1 MAWLPACVHSVA
13 RAHRYGPG
21 NVRPADRTQIHYAR
35 RVELADAYRVLEIA
49 AGASKDEARE
59 ARNVLAKVWH
69 PDRHQGDPKVHDRA
83 DRKLRQINEAYEIL
97 ETAGFPKAEIP
108 QREAP
113 PAYVD
118 SLTPRPHSTPP
129 KTDTVRDELPR
140 RRVRLWVPFA
150 LGAVVAAAAIA
161 FVMHEKHAPA
171 TPTAPTTIVTPTPTI
186 PVPTPTPSPG
196 FTIGSSRDDVRK
208 IMGEPTR
215 IDQTFGER
223 WAYGMAEVTF
233 KQGVVYGWRSS
244 AFDKL
249 KVWLAPTDPKIAAA
263 AHARGTY
270 GPHASRDEV
279 LGVEGAPDGID
290 DTFGE
295 TWTFGM
301 SHLTFDHDGHISEVW
316 DTHARPLHIVK

>member
-1 MAWLPACVHSVA
+1 
-13 RAHRYGPG
+13 
-21 NVRPADRTQIHYAR
+21 
-35 RVELADAYRVLEIA
+35 VELADAYRVLEIA

-83 DRKLRQINEAYEIL
+83 DRKLRQINEAYAFL
-97 ETAGFPKAEIP
+97 ETAGFPKVEFA

-113 PAYVD
+113 SYVD

-129 KTDTVRDELPR
+129 KTETVRDELPR
-140 RRVRLWVPFA
+140 RRVRLWVPFV
-150 LGAVVAAAAIA
+150 LGAVVAAGAIA
-161 FVMHEKHAPA
+161 FVLHGKHE
-171 TPTAPTTIVTPTPTI
+171 PTTTTITPPT
-186 PVPTPTPSPG
+186 PTPTPSPSPNTTG
-196 FTIGSSRDDVRK
+196 LTIGSSREDVRR

-233 KQGVVYGWRSS
+233 KKGVVYGWRSS

-249 KVWLAPTDPKIAAA
+249 KVWLAPIDPKIAAA
-263 AHARGTY
+263 AQARGTY

-301 SHLTFDHDGHISEVW
+301 SHLTFDQDGHINEVW

>member
-1 MAWLPACVHSVA
+1 
-13 RAHRYGPG
+13 
-21 NVRPADRTQIHYAR
+21 
-35 RVELADAYRVLEIA
+35 VELADAYRVLEIA

-83 DRKLRQINEAYEIL
+83 DRKLREINEAYKLL
-97 ETAGFPKAEIP
+97 ETAGFPKVEFA

-118 SLTPRPHSTPP
+118 SLTLRPHSTPP
-129 KTDTVRDELPR
+129 KTETIRDELPRR
-140 RRVRLWVPFA
+140 RRVRLWVPLA
-150 LGAVVAAAAIA
+150 LGALVAAGAIA
-161 FVMHEKHAPA
+161 FMLHGKHG
-171 TPTAPTTIVTPTPTI
+171 PTTTTPPTITPPTPI
-186 PVPTPTPSPG
+186 PTPNPTTTG

-233 KQGVVYGWRSS
+233 KKGVVYGWRSS

-263 AHARGTY
+263 ALARGTY

-301 SHLTFDHDGHISEVW
+301 SHLTFDQDGHVNEVW
-316 DTHARPLHIVK
+316 DTHARPLHISK

>member
-1 MAWLPACVHSVA
+1 
-13 RAHRYGPG
+13 
-21 NVRPADRTQIHYAR
+21 
-35 RVELADAYRVLEIA
+35 VELADAYRVLEIA
-49 AGASKDEARE
+49 GGASKDEARE

-83 DRKLRQINEAYEIL
+83 DRKLRQINEAYALL
-97 ETAGFPKAEIP
+97 ETAGFPKVEFA

-118 SLTPRPHSTPP
+118 SLTLRPHPTPPP
-129 KTDTVRDELPR
+129 KTDTVRDKLPR
-140 RRVRLWVPFA
+140 RRVRLWVPFV
-150 LGAVVAAAAIA
+150 LGAVVAAGVIA
-161 FVMHEKHAPA
+161 FVLHGQHGQHEQ
-171 TPTAPTTIVTPTPTI
+171 TTTVPTTPS
-186 PVPTPTPSPG
+186 PTPTPKPPSTTTG
-196 FTIGSSRDDVRK
+196 FTIGSSRDVVRR

-233 KQGVVYGWRSS
+233 KNGVVYGWRSS

-263 AHARGTY
+263 AQARGTY

-290 DTFGE
+290 DSFGA
-295 TWTFGM
+295 FGM
-301 SHLTFDHDGHISEVW
+301 SHLTFDLDGHIHEVW
-316 DTHARPLHIVK
+316 DTHARPLHIVQ

>member
-1 MAWLPACVHSVA
+1 M
-13 RAHRYGPG
+13 
-21 NVRPADRTQIHYAR
+21 D
-35 RVELADAYRVLEIA
+35 LAGAYRVLEIA
-49 AGASKDEARE
+49 PGASKDEARE
-59 ARNVLAKVWH
+59 AKIVLAKVWH

-83 DRKLRQINEAYEIL
+83 DRKLREINEAYTFL
-97 ETAGFPKAEIP
+97 ETAGFPKVELP

-118 SLTPRPHSTPP
+118 SLTPRPHATPP
-129 KTDTVRDELPR
+129 KTEIVHDAPPPR
-140 RRVRLWVPFA
+140 RRVRSWIPFA
-150 LGAVVAAAAIA
+150 LGAVVAAGAIA
-161 FVMHEKHAPA
+161 FVLQHDKHAATIAPPPPIPTA
-171 TPTAPTTIVTPTPTI
+171 TPPIPANTA
-186 PVPTPTPSPG
+186 G

-223 WAYGMAEVTF
+223 WSYGMAEVTF
-233 KQGVVYGWRSS
+233 KHGVVYGWRSS
-244 AFDKL
+244 AFDQL
-249 KVWLAPTDPKIAAA
+249 KVWLAPTDPTVAAA
-263 AHARGTY
+263 ARARGSY

-301 SHLTFDHDGHISEVW
+301 SHLTFDQDGHIHEVW
-316 DTHARPLHIVK
+316 NTQARPLHLAK

>member
-1 MAWLPACVHSVA
+1 
-13 RAHRYGPG
+13 
-21 NVRPADRTQIHYAR
+21 
-35 RVELADAYRVLEIA
+35 VELADAYRVLEIA

-83 DRKLRQINEAYEIL
+83 DRKLREINEAYAAL
-97 ETAGFPKAEIP
+97 ETAGFPKAEFA

-129 KTDTVRDELPR
+129 KTQISNHDLLPRR

-150 LGAVVAAAAIA
+150 LGAVVAATAIA
-161 FVMHEKHAPA
+161 FVMHGKQAP
-171 TPTAPTTIVTPTPTI
+171 PTTPTTIVAPTPAT
-186 PVPTPTPSPG
+186 PPTPPPNTTG
-196 FTIGSSRDDVRK
+196 FTIGSSREAVRK
-208 IMGEPTR
+208 IMGEPTS

-223 WAYGMAEVTF
+223 WAYGMAEVSF
-233 KQGVVYGWRSS
+233 KDGVVHGWRSS

-249 KVWLAPTDPKIAAA
+249 KVWLAPTDPKVAAT
-263 AHARGTY
+263 AHTRGTY
-270 GPHASRDEV
+270 GPHATRDEV

-301 SHLTFDHDGHISEVW
+301 SHLTFDHDGRINEVW
-316 DTHARPLHIVK
+316 DTHARPLRITK

>member
-1 MAWLPACVHSVA
+1 M
-13 RAHRYGPG
+13 
-21 NVRPADRTQIHYAR
+21 
-35 RVELADAYRVLEIA
+35 ELADAYRVLEIA
-49 AGASKDEARE
+49 AGATKDQARE

-69 PDRHQGDPKVHDRA
+69 PDRHQGDPQVHDRA
-83 DRKLRQINEAYEIL
+83 DRKLREINEAYKLL
-97 ETAGFPKAEIP
+97 ETAGFPKVEYA

-129 KTDTVRDELPR
+129 KTEIVHDELLPR
-140 RRVRLWVPFA
+140 RRVRMWVPFA
-150 LGAVVAAAAIA
+150 LGAVVAAGAIA
-161 FVMHEKHAPA
+161 FVMHEKQSPA
-171 TPTAPTTIVTPTPTI
+171 TPTTNVAPTPTI
-186 PVPTPTPSPG
+186 PTPTPTPTPTPPPNTTG
-196 FTIGSSRDDVRK
+196 FTVGSSREDVRK

-233 KQGVVYGWRSS
+233 KKGVVYGWRTS

-249 KVWLAPTDPKIAAA
+249 KVWLAPIDPKVAAA
-263 AHARGTY
+263 AQARGTY

-301 SHLTFDHDGHISEVW
+301 SHLTFDQDGHINEVW
-316 DTHARPLHIVK
+316 DTHARPLHITK

>member
-1 MAWLPACVHSVA
+1 V
-13 RAHRYGPG
+13 
-21 NVRPADRTQIHYAR
+21 D
-35 RVELADAYRVLEIA
+35 LADAYRVLELA
-49 AGASKDEARE
+49 PGASRDEARE
-59 ARNVLAKVWH
+59 ARIVLAKVWH
-69 PDRHQGDPKVHDRA
+69 PDRHQGDPKVYERA
-83 DRKLRQINEAYEIL
+83 DLKLRQINEAFATL
-97 ETAGFPKAEIP
+97 ETAGFPKVESP

-118 SLTPRPHSTPP
+118 SLTPRPHATPP
-129 KTDTVRDELPR
+129 KTEVVHDDARPR

-150 LGAVVAAAAIA
+150 LGGLVASGAIA
-161 FVMHEKHAPA
+161 FMLHDRNQPTSIASPQPPTPIPTPAPA
-171 TPTAPTTIVTPTPTI
+171 TT
-186 PVPTPTPSPG
+186 G
-196 FTIGSSRDDVRK
+196 FTLGSSREDVRR

-233 KQGVVYGWRSS
+233 RGGVVYGWRSS
-244 AFDKL
+244 AFDQL
-249 KVWLAPTDPKIAAA
+249 KVSLAPTDAKVAAD

-301 SHLTFDHDGHISEVW
+301 SHLTFDKEGHINEVW
-316 DTHARPLHIVK
+316 DTHARPLHIKQ

>member
-1 MAWLPACVHSVA
+1 
-13 RAHRYGPG
+13 
-21 NVRPADRTQIHYAR
+21 
-35 RVELADAYRVLEIA
+35 VELADAYRVLEIA

-83 DRKLRQINEAYEIL
+83 DRKLREINEAYKLL
-97 ETAGFPKAEIP
+97 ETVGFPKAEIP

-129 KTDTVRDELPR
+129 KTETVRDELPR
-140 RRVRLWVPFA
+140 RRRMRLWVPFV
-150 LGAVVAAAAIA
+150 LGVLVAAGAIA
-161 FVMHEKHAPA
+161 FVLHGKHD
-171 TPTAPTTIVTPTPTI
+171 PTTITPPAPALTPIPTP
-186 PVPTPTPSPG
+186 PPSTTG
-196 FTIGSSRDDVRK
+196 FTIGSSREDVRK

-233 KQGVVYGWRSS
+233 KKGVVYGWRSS

-263 AHARGTY
+263 ALARGTY

-301 SHLTFDHDGHISEVW
+301 SHLTFDQDGHINEVW
-316 DTHARPLHIVK
+316 DTHARPLHIAK